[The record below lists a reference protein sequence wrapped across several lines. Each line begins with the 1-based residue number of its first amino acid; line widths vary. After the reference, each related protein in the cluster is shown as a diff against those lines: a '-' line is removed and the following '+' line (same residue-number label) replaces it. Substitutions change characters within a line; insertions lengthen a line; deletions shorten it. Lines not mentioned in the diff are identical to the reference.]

1 MPLADRWQLD
11 GRERRRGEFQNLGP
25 RRDVEHDAAPVAVE
39 AGEDGTQIVLGS
51 CAPELHRQ
59 AAERAVR
66 VRGVGIHVPS
76 HRLVWLIEGKRRACR
91 RLHRR
96 LNILGSA
103 IAGGLNRAVLHP
115 QICEAVRVDGLF
127 F

>member
-11 GRERRRGEFQNLGP
+11 GRERRRREFQNLGP
-25 RRDVEHDAAPVAVE
+25 RRDVEYDAAPVAVE

-66 VRGVGIHVPS
+66 VRSVGIHAPS
-76 HRLVWLIEGKRRACR
+76 HRLVWLIKGKRRACR
-91 RLHRR
+91 RLPR
-96 LNILGSA
+96 A
-103 IAGGLNRAVLHP
+103 I
-115 QICEAVRVDGLF
+115 E
-127 F
+127 